1 MPRAGRLSN
10 HISIPAEPR
19 YLFVFQSIPS
29 RSETQQQQKSI
40 QWVLRVVSPAVWR
53 QRREADQ
60 LPPNSKED
68 ENAWSDISV
77 S

>member
-10 HISIPAEPR
+10 HISIPAEPK
-19 YLFVFQSIPS
+19 YFLLSQSIPNK
-29 RSETQQQQKSI
+29 SETQKKFSI
-40 QWVLRVVSPAVWR
+40 QWVLRVVSPAVRR

-60 LPPNSKED
+60 LPPSSKED
-68 ENAWSDISV
+68 KNAWSYISF